1 MKEVIKDYTRRN
13 AFYRGIPCYFNP
25 INNELKGRNIIYDF
39 FLNITLWFEIIFTNL
54 DEFKIIVERDK
65 NFE

>member
-1 MKEVIKDYTRRN
+1 MKEVIKDYSRRK
-13 AFYRGIPCYFNP
+13 AYYKSIPCYFNP

-39 FLNITLWFEIIFTNL
+39 LLNITLWFEIIFKNL
-54 DEFKIIVERDK
+54 DEFKIIVEKDK